1 MRQTTLLPPRTP
13 TKKPSSSRTQQSA
26 HFDPWHDWQPQWRAG
41 KKDTSPHSLQEKH
54 SPTVPVT
61 MRVSAD
67 RDDYACQRRLL
78 DARLW
83 ESLPREAQDAA
94 TDIAYSYEAL
104 TKGMGAATSNW
115 ARVPGARNPS
125 AVANGY
131 GRLSGHYMDWAR
143 ACQKEGISHSMVI
156 DVVCIG
162 VSCSA
167 LDRDRRVRKGT
178 TRQNLYDGLMLYAR
192 LRGWVRNTR

>member
-13 TKKPSSSRTQQSA
+13 VKKTSSPSASHTLQT
-26 HFDPWHDWQPQWRAG
+26 DPWHDWHPRWATE
-41 KKDTSPHSLQEKH
+41 KKASSPHSTQEKH

-61 MRVSAD
+61 MRVSAG

-83 ESLPREAQDAA
+83 DSLPQEAQDAA
-94 TDIAYSYEAL
+94 TDIAYSYESL

-115 ARVPGARNPS
+115 ARVPGAHNPS

-131 GRLSGHYMDWAR
+131 GRLSGNYMDWAR

-156 DVVCIG
+156 DVVCMGI
-162 VSCSA
+162 SCTA

-178 TRQNLYDGLMLYAR
+178 SRQNLYDGLMLYAR
-192 LRGWVRNTR
+192 LRGWVRDQR